1 MINGNDINC
10 GRKEEKCRMFDSDE
24 ISERLTNRL
33 IRKKTAELG
42 EIEEYQRRIKKTI
55 IYLRNLGYP
64 LECLHYVLLTAKI
77 SYMV

>member
-1 MINGNDINC
+1 
-10 GRKEEKCRMFDSDE
+10 MFDSDE

-55 IYLRNLGYP
+55 IYLRNPSYITLFRNFIIAFIIIVVIIV
-64 LECLHYVLLTAKI
+64 LCLKVL
-77 SYMV
+77 

>member
-42 EIEEYQRRIKKTI
+42 EIEEYQRRIKKTK
-55 IYLRNLGYP
+55 IYLRNFIIVFIIIVVIIVL
-64 LECLHYVLLTAKI
+64 CLKVL
-77 SYMV
+77 

>member
-33 IRKKTAELG
+33 IIKKTAELG

-55 IYLRNLGYP
+55 IYLRNFIIVFIIIVVIIVL
-64 LECLHYVLLTAKI
+64 CLKVL
-77 SYMV
+77 

>member
-1 MINGNDINC
+1 MINGNDINFV
-10 GRKEEKCRMFDSDE
+10 RKEEKCRMFDSDE

-55 IYLRNLGYP
+55 IYLRNFIIVFIIIVVIIVL
-64 LECLHYVLLTAKI
+64 CLKVL
-77 SYMV
+77 

>member
-33 IRKKTAELG
+33 IRKKMAELG
-42 EIEEYQRRIKKTI
+42 EIEEYHRRIKKTI
-55 IYLRNLGYP
+55 INLRNFIIVFIIIVVIIVL
-64 LECLHYVLLTAKI
+64 CLKVL
-77 SYMV
+77 

>member
-33 IRKKTAELG
+33 IRKKTAELC
-42 EIEEYQRRIKKTI
+42 EIEEYHRRIKKTI
-55 IYLRNLGYP
+55 IYLRNFIIAFIIIVVIIVL
-64 LECLHYVLLTAKI
+64 CLKVL
-77 SYMV
+77 

>member
-1 MINGNDINC
+1 
-10 GRKEEKCRMFDSDE
+10 MFDSDE

-55 IYLRNLGYP
+55 IYLRNFIIIVVIIVL
-64 LECLHYVLLTAKI
+64 CLKVL
-77 SYMV
+77 

>member
-1 MINGNDINC
+1 
-10 GRKEEKCRMFDSDE
+10 MFDSDQ

-55 IYLRNLGYP
+55 IYLRNFIIVFIIIVVIIVL
-64 LECLHYVLLTAKI
+64 CLKVL
-77 SYMV
+77 